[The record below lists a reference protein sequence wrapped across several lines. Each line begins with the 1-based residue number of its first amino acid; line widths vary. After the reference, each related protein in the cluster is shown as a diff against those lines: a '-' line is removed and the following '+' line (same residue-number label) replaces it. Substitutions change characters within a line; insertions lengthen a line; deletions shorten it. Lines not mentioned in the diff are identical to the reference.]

1 MLTDAASA
9 DKDEEIIRGEDE
21 DKQVRP
27 EKTLCAGKSLES
39 QSLSFHTCRQV
50 LGRAEH
56 PH

>member
-1 MLTDAASA
+1 MLTDVAGV
-9 DKDEEIIRGEDE
+9 DKNEEIIRGEDE

-27 EKTLCAGKSLES
+27 EMTLCADKSLES

-56 PH
+56 PR

>member
-1 MLTDAASA
+1 MLTDVGSA
-9 DKDEEIIRGEDE
+9 DKDEEIPRGEDE

-27 EKTLCAGKSLES
+27 EKTLCAGKCLES

-56 PH
+56 PR